1 MLARQGPEGKEPLF
15 GVFKFRGVEIEVLK
29 GAGNARLRIAQLD
42 QRTRQR
48 GQRFVKHPVGAL
60 GHPVKPAQRI
70 RQRAFAAAKAQKF
83 GGAGNIGADLLRPL
97 HQTSTGVEFCFL
109 ADLRVQRV
117 QLGHGM
123 AQEVFFG
130 AHLVQRSAR
139 GDKRLAGVAQGA
151 PCLAGGRALL
161 LQPGKGIEQIAVPPR
176 VQQAP
181 IVMLPMQFHQRFG
194 KAAQHFAGGP
204 TIIDPGGLAPVR
216 RIHPAQDQL
225 VTAGQSGVLKD
236 VMGGMIRG
244 QIEDGNNFALRC
256 PLSHQFRTPAP
267 TQNKTQRIQQD
278 RFARAGFSRE
288 HVQAGLKR
296 DVQPVDDQHVANVE
310 RAQHQDIPGAGEAPP
325 PVRAICP

>member
-1 MLARQGPEGKEPLF
+1 MFARQGPEGKEPLF
-15 GVFKFRGVEIEVLK
+15 GVLKFGGVEVQMLER
-29 GAGNARLRIAQLD
+29 AGNARLRIAQLD

-60 GHPVKPAQRI
+60 GHPVQPAQRI
-70 RQRAFAAAKAQKF
+70 RQRAFAAAKAQQV

-97 HQTSTGVEFCFL
+97 HQTAAGVEFGFF

-139 GDKRLAGVAQGA
+139 GNKGLAGVAQGV
-151 PCLAGGRALL
+151 PRLAGGGALFF
-161 LQPGKGIEQIAVPPR
+161 QPGKGIEQIAVTPR

-181 IVMLPMQFHQRFG
+181 IVMLPMQFHQCFRQ
-194 KAAQHFAGGP
+194 AAQHFAGGAAVIHP
-204 TIIDPGGLAPVR
+204 SRLAPVC
-216 RIHPAQDQL
+216 RIHPAQDQFI
-225 VTAGQSGVLKD
+225 TARQSGVLKD

-256 PLSHQFRTPAP
+256 PLPDQFRAPAP
-267 TQNKTQRIQQD
+267 AQNKTQRIQQD